1 MRRRHRSEA
10 GEGQGGCIFGIIL
23 LLIAAFVA
31 WKFIPV
37 KVKAAE
43 VRAVV
48 VDEAKSAGTH
58 SDERIR
64 KAILD
69 KAIEEELPVSDENI
83 SIERTGNLIRLNVE
97 YTVPIKFPGYT
108 YQWHIKHNAE
118 NPIF

>member
-10 GEGQGGCIFGIIL
+10 GEGQGGCFFGIIL

-58 SDERIR
+58 NDERIH
-64 KAILD
+64 KAIMD
-69 KAIEEELPVSDENI
+69 KAIEENLPVTDDDI
-83 SIERTGNLIRLNVE
+83 KIERTGNLIRINVE
-97 YTVPIKFPGYT
+97 YTVPITFPGYT
-108 YQWHIKHNAE
+108 YQWHITHSAE